1 MKRTSLQRSWIR
13 TRRWTFVALVAASV
27 WLPTTASAQDKSAPA
42 KTAAA
47 TALPAGE
54 KILDEYTNA
63 IGGKEAL
70 GKFKTRR
77 SEGVLEMKSV
87 GLEGKLLLLQ
97 SQPDKLAL
105 RFDIPNVGKIENGYD
120 GKIAWEDSVISG
132 ARELEGEEK
141 EQLARRAL
149 FESDSQWRKIYEK
162 ATTKGEDKVGDR
174 PVWVVELKPIGS
186 DKLQTN
192 YYDKESKLLL
202 RSKMTAITPMG
213 DIAIE
218 NDFLDYRDVDGI
230 KIPFESRQSVL
241 GQTQTMRFSK
251 VTHDEPIED
260 SVFSPK
266 K

>member
-1 MKRTSLQRSWIR
+1 MKRTSWQRSWIR
-13 TRRWTFVALVAASV
+13 TGRWTCVALVAASV
-27 WLPTTASAQDKSAPA
+27 GLPATASAQDKSAPA

-47 TALPAGE
+47 IALPAGE
-54 KILDEYTNA
+54 KILDEYANA

-87 GLEGKLLLLQ
+87 GLEGKMLLLQ
-97 SQPDKLAL
+97 SQPDKLVL
-105 RFDIPNVGKIENGYD
+105 RFDIPNVGKHENGFD

-132 ARELEGEEK
+132 GRELEGEEK
-141 EQLARRAL
+141 DQIVRRAL
-149 FESDSQWRKIYEK
+149 FDGDHQWRKVYEK

-202 RSKMTAITPMG
+202 RSKMTAATPMG
-213 DIAIE
+213 EIAIE
-218 NDFLDYRDVDGI
+218 NDFLDYRDLDGI
-230 KIPFESRQSVL
+230 KMPFESRQNVL
-241 GQTQTMRFSK
+241 GQTQVMRFTK
-251 VTHDEPIED
+251 ITHDEPIED